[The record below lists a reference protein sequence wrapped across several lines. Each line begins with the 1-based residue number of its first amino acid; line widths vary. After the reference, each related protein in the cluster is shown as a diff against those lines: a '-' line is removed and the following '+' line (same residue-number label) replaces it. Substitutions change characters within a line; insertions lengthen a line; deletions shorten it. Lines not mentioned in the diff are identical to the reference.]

1 MLLFAA
7 YRRCPWYQTREREH
21 HAGGKFCHSI
31 SRRFDGKRTVP
42 VDGRRTMDGRKSD
55 YQEIRVQSTGH
66 LTAEI
71 SESEYQD
78 KSLSGILLS

>member
-55 YQEIRVQSTGH
+55 YQEIRVQ
-66 LTAEI
+66 EI

-78 KSLSGILLS
+78 KGLSGILLS